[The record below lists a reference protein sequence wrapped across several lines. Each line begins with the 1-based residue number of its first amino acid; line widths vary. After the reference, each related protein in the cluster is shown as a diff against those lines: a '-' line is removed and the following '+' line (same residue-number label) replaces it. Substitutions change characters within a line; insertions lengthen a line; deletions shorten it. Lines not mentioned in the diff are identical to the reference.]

1 MKTRHFADTVVALFD
16 PQLGIEEKAALLA
29 ELEVVSA
36 QHLDEA
42 GVLTPSEGACIE
54 LADGS
59 VFHLTL
65 SKGTDEGAA

>member
-1 MKTRHFADTVVALFD
+1 MKTRHFADSVVALFD
-16 PQLGIEEKAALLA
+16 PQLSMEEKAALLA

-42 GVLTPSEGACIE
+42 GILISSEGACIE

-59 VFHLTL
+59 VFLLAL
-65 SKGTDEGAA
+65 SEDTDKGAA